1 MFSYLG
7 KSGDTRGE
15 LYRPHVKGKLVVIS
29 FITVGEMYFGA
40 HRSNWDKAKF
50 ERLQKR
56 IQSVVVAPYD
66 IAVCEAYAR
75 LKAGLPK
82 GRTIEDNDLW
92 IAACAVRHS
101 IPLVTHNRR
110 HFDDFKELIV
120 ISEMQAAREI
130 EAQQGLVL
138 TIDPNAP
145 APRSSLSKTASE
157 D

>member
-15 LYRPHVKGKLVVIS
+15 LYRPHVKDKLVVIS

-40 HRSNWDKAKF
+40 RKSNWDKAKL
-50 ERLQKR
+50 ERLDKR
-56 IQSVVVAPYD
+56 IRSVVVAPYD
-66 IAVCEAYAR
+66 IAVCETYAR

-82 GRTIEDNDLW
+82 GRTIEDNDMW

-120 ISEMQAAREI
+120 ISEMQVAKEI
-130 EAQQGLVL
+130 ESQEKLAL
-138 TIDPNAP
+138 TIDPNEP
-145 APRSSLSKTASE
+145 EPPSSR
-157 D
+157 